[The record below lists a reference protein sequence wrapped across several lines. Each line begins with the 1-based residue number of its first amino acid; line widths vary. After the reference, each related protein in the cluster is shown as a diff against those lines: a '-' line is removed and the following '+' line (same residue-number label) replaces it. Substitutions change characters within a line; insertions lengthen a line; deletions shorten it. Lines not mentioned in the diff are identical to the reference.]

1 MKKSKGNQMN
11 RKSALNKGLLFVIIM
26 LIAAPVLINGGLA
39 VTDVL
44 CDKLGIT
51 LTAKGLGNESWLD
64 FWKYYL
70 STAIAFFGVYL
81 VWDTA
86 NKDRKSRDNK
96 GDSIQYLSHV
106 SLEEKTLVEVVQ
118 CFNTGVIYKALNQL
132 GETTVQ
138 ECKAVLQVARDK
150 TDEAHI
156 KFEMLTDIV
165 DDYERCSR
173 CEHNPCWD
181 RKIKEKVSGTFY
193 DMEKRYTDLLNVGD
207 DYLNKVATEKRNL
220 EIMGIQTRIRDNLK
234 DQISYLQQR
243 GGSYEELAQ
252 KQEEL
257 SNVEKQIAE
266 LNKAKMSREE
276 MERLLQ
282 SAEKEIDCLAKE
294 RAAFIGY
301 CKSYINL
308 QKGHARDLKNNGVVT
323 YMKAEENSIQD
334 DV

>member
-1 MKKSKGNQMN
+1 MKKSKGNQIN
-11 RKSALNKGLLFVIIM
+11 RISGLKKSLFFVIIM

-39 VTDVL
+39 VTDFL

-51 LTAKGLGNESWLD
+51 LTARGLNNESWLD

-96 GDSIQYLSHV
+96 DDSIQYLSRV

-118 CFNTGVIYKALNQL
+118 CFNTGIIYKALNQL

-138 ECKAVLQVARDK
+138 ECKAVLQDARDK
-150 TDEAHI
+150 MDEAHI
-156 KFEMLTDIV
+156 KFEMLTDIL

-181 RKIKEKVSGTFY
+181 RKIKEKVRDTFY
-193 DMEKRYTDLLNVGD
+193 SMEKRYTGILNVGD
-207 DYLNKVATEKRNL
+207 DYLNKVAAEKRNL
-220 EIMGIQTRIRDNLK
+220 EITGIQTWISDNLK
-234 DQISYLQQR
+234 DQISYLQLR

-257 SNVEKQIAE
+257 SNAEKQIEE
-266 LNKAKMSREE
+266 LIRTKMSPEE
-276 MERLLQ
+276 MRNLLQ

-294 RAAFIGY
+294 RAEFIGC
-301 CKSYINL
+301 CKNYINL
-308 QKGHARDLKNNGVVT
+308 QRGHARDIGKNGIIT
-323 YMKAEENSIQD
+323 YMKAEENNAHGNL
-334 DV
+334 

>member
-11 RKSALNKGLLFVIIM
+11 RKPALNKGLLFVIIM
-26 LIAAPVLINGGLA
+26 LIVAPVLINGGLA
-39 VTDVL
+39 VTDVF
-44 CDKLGIT
+44 CDKWGIT
-51 LTAKGLGNESWLD
+51 LTAKGLDNESWLD

-86 NKDRKSRDNK
+86 NRDRKSRDNK
-96 GDSIQYLSHV
+96 DDSIQYLNRV

-150 TDEAHI
+150 MDEAHI

-165 DDYERCSR
+165 DDYVRCSR

-193 DMEKRYTDLLNVGD
+193 DMERRYNNILNVGD
-207 DYLNKVATEKRNL
+207 DYLNRVAAEKRNL
-220 EIMGIQTRIRDNLK
+220 EMTGIQTQIRDNLK
-234 DQISYLQQR
+234 NQISYLQQR
-243 GGSYEELAQ
+243 GYSYEELVQ

-257 SNVEKQIAE
+257 SNVERQIQE
-266 LNKAKMSREE
+266 LNRIKMSLEE
-276 MERLLQ
+276 MQKLVQ
-282 SAEKEIDCLAKE
+282 SAEEEIDCLAKE
-294 RAAFIGY
+294 RAEFIGY

-323 YMKAEENSIQD
+323 YMKAEENSIQE

>member
-1 MKKSKGNQMN
+1 MKKSKGNQIN

-26 LIAAPVLINGGLA
+26 LVVAPVLINGGLA
-39 VTDVL
+39 ITDVL
-44 CDKLGIT
+44 CDKCGIT
-51 LTAKGLGNESWLD
+51 LTAKGLDNESWLD

-86 NKDRKSRDNK
+86 NKDRKSKDNK
-96 GDSIQYLSHV
+96 DDSIQYLSHV
-106 SLEEKTLVEVVQ
+106 SLEEKILVEVVL
-118 CFNTGVIYKALNQL
+118 CFNTGIIYKALNQL

-138 ECKAVLQVARDK
+138 ECKAVLQDARDK
-150 TDEAHI
+150 MDEAHI

-165 DDYERCSR
+165 DDYVRCNR

-181 RKIKEKVSGTFY
+181 RKIKEKVSDTFY
-193 DMEKRYTDLLNVGD
+193 DMEKRYTNILNVGD
-207 DYLNKVATEKRNL
+207 EYLNRVVAEKRNL
-220 EIMGIQTRIRDNLK
+220 QITGIQTQIRDNLR
-234 DQISYLQQR
+234 DQISYFQLR
-243 GGSYEELAQ
+243 GCSYEELVQ

-266 LNKAKMSREE
+266 LNKTKMSREE

-282 SAEKEIDCLAKE
+282 SVEKEIDCLAKE
-294 RAAFIGY
+294 RAEFIGY
-301 CKSYINL
+301 CKNYINL

-323 YMKAEENSIQD
+323 YMKVEEKSYLE
-334 DV
+334 